1 MRTFAEVSSG
11 ELAQVVWVSLAAGV
25 GVTALFSLVIRWSGG
40 FESARREGRDRAAV
54 LYAGLSVLALVIFFA
69 GVVLGVRIM
78 LKK

>member
-11 ELAQVVWVSLAAGV
+11 QLAEVVWVSMVAGL
-25 GVTALFSLVIRWSGG
+25 GIATIFSLVIRWSAS
-40 FESARREGRDRAAV
+40 FDSARRDGRGGAAT
-54 LYAGLSVLALVIFFA
+54 LYAGLSILALVVFLV

>member
-11 ELAQVVWVSLAAGV
+11 QLAEVVWVSLSAGLAI
-25 GVTALFSLVIRWSGG
+25 TMIFSLVIRWSAS
-40 FESARREGRDRAAV
+40 FDAARRDGRDGAAA
-54 LYAGLSVLALVIFFA
+54 LYAGLSALALVVFLV